1 MDECLGDFLKIGEI
15 EVHCNISTGELKSLS
30 IKERMGIHTVV
41 EVVVGIKPGS
51 VNIAEL
57 ESAGQ
62 PIKIIACKDGK
73 KILLFWGV
81 IGQIIKD
88 QKFDYEDLLIR
99 AYSLSWLMDLEKKNR
114 SFQGETSITELIQ
127 KISEE
132 QSFSLLCSAQ
142 DKMTEAPFIQ
152 YRETDWDFIKRL
164 STHLGIPI
172 YAANDYLGQGIC
184 VGLQEQDTQEGVE
197 VIYEKWCMDEER
209 ARITD
214 FDIKKAM
221 YYEILTGQI
230 FHVGKGVWYRGRIF
244 WPFAVDI
251 VLRDGM
257 LHCISKL
264 AEKDYH
270 TTDKSYNPYLKGL
283 SLTGKVLKREKEMIK
298 IHLDIDE
305 EQDMESAHLYPWMP
319 EHGNLVYC
327 MPEEENDIRLFVAGV
342 DERDATGIDC
352 VRRNG
357 SVCEETQTPQ
367 NRWFSTTHDKKMTL
381 QTSMMEL
388 TGKADNSKISLMDST
403 GESIV
408 SDGNI
413 LIQAAG
419 TVVLQGT
426 KVNMN
431 ASGEITAIKR
441 ELGDPAVVN
450 FCYNLDATGKQTK
463 FHNLEKL
470 PMKSVPKGGSGD
482 SGSQSVSPEQAAAEK
497 EKREKLR
504 FEMQELMEREKEK
517 SNYHLENH
525 IVNIVSAI
533 PQVVE
538 QDEIS
543 RIAIGFRPIL
553 GVMRRDR
560 NVGYRYNENN
570 VSSVSQV
577 VKRNEIS
584 QATIGF
590 RPALGTMKGERN
602 VRYSHEWSDREKPD
616 H

>member
-1 MDECLGDFLKIGEI
+1 
-15 EVHCNISTGELKSLS
+15 
-30 IKERMGIHTVV
+30 
-41 EVVVGIKPGS
+41 
-51 VNIAEL
+51 
-57 ESAGQ
+57 
-62 PIKIIACKDGK
+62 
-73 KILLFWGV
+73 
-81 IGQIIKD
+81 
-88 QKFDYEDLLIR
+88 
-99 AYSLSWLMDLEKKNR
+99 
-114 SFQGETSITELIQ
+114 
-127 KISEE
+127 
-132 QSFSLLCSAQ
+132 
-142 DKMTEAPFIQ
+142 
-152 YRETDWDFIKRL
+152 
-164 STHLGIPI
+164 
-172 YAANDYLGQGIC
+172 
-184 VGLQEQDTQEGVE
+184 
-197 VIYEKWCMDEER
+197 
-209 ARITD
+209 
-214 FDIKKAM
+214 
-221 YYEILTGQI
+221 
-230 FHVGKGVWYRGRIF
+230 
-244 WPFAVDI
+244 
-251 VLRDGM
+251 
-257 LHCISKL
+257 
-264 AEKDYH
+264 
-270 TTDKSYNPYLKGL
+270 
-283 SLTGKVLKREKEMIK
+283 
-298 IHLDIDE
+298 
-305 EQDMESAHLYPWMP
+305 
-319 EHGNLVYC
+319 
-327 MPEEENDIRLFVAGV
+327 
-342 DERDATGIDC
+342 
-352 VRRNG
+352 
-357 SVCEETQTPQ
+357 
-367 NRWFSTTHDKKMTL
+367 
-381 QTSMMEL
+381 
-388 TGKADNSKISLMDST
+388 
-403 GESIV
+403 
-408 SDGNI
+408 
-413 LIQAAG
+413 
-419 TVVLQGT
+419 
-426 KVNMN
+426 MN

>member
-1 MDECLGDFLKIGEI
+1 M
-15 EVHCNISTGELKSLS
+15 
-30 IKERMGIHTVV
+30 
-41 EVVVGIKPGS
+41 
-51 VNIAEL
+51 
-57 ESAGQ
+57 
-62 PIKIIACKDGK
+62 
-73 KILLFWGV
+73 
-81 IGQIIKD
+81 
-88 QKFDYEDLLIR
+88 
-99 AYSLSWLMDLEKKNR
+99 
-114 SFQGETSITELIQ
+114 
-127 KISEE
+127 
-132 QSFSLLCSAQ
+132 
-142 DKMTEAPFIQ
+142 
-152 YRETDWDFIKRL
+152 
-164 STHLGIPI
+164 
-172 YAANDYLGQGIC
+172 
-184 VGLQEQDTQEGVE
+184 
-197 VIYEKWCMDEER
+197 
-209 ARITD
+209 
-214 FDIKKAM
+214 
-221 YYEILTGQI
+221 
-230 FHVGKGVWYRGRIF
+230 GKGVWYRGRIF